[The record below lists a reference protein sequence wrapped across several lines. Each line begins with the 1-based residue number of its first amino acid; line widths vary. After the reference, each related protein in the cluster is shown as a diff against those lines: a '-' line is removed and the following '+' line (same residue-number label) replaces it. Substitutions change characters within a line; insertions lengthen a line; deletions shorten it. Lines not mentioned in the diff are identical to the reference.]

1 MHDVRE
7 LTTDELS
14 AVRGGATNNSSLPHP
29 GPSPVDRILQWILNA
44 LK

>member
-1 MHDVRE
+1 MRDIRE

-14 AVRGGATNNSSLPHP
+14 AVQGGATNKSSLPHP
-29 GPSPVDRILQWILNA
+29 EPSPVDRIIQWILGA